1 MNRDRRADDA
11 RGGRRRY
18 VQCVRWTKWVA
29 GADQGMVIDVG
40 LAITAVG
47 LTAVAAWGPQGL
59 IGTVV
64 VGPSW
69 LLAVLPLLIGAPL
82 AFRRR
87 APLLMWTVQWTGVA
101 LQAVVTGHSPAGLE
115 LMFALF
121 VGAYSLAVYGT
132 LRQGIAGFAVMAA
145 GAAIYIAGS
154 RAMGGGNLLFIA
166 HGTYVYGQS
175 RDTGLVFFCE
185 ILTCGLLGVFVHARR
200 EAAALARR
208 NAGLQHQAEQALV
221 AERARIARE
230 LHDIVAHHLSV
241 VVLQAAGA
249 QASAKPAPQALAK
262 IERSGREALTEM
274 RRLLGV
280 LREPAEGAAL
290 APQPGMAELA
300 ALAEGVRAAGLPV
313 RLAIDGGTAALPAAV
328 DVSAYR
334 IVQEALTNVLKH
346 AGPASADVTVGCV
359 DGAVV
364 IEVTDDGVGG
374 AAAGPSAGGHGLVG
388 MRERAAMF
396 GGELLAGPQPG
407 GGFAV
412 RARLP
417 LGSGPSSP
425 CADVFDLA
433 GPRALGIG
441 PS

>member
-1 MNRDRRADDA
+1 MNRERRADDA

-87 APLLMWTVQWTGVA
+87 APLLMWTVQWSGVA

-121 VGAYSLAVYGT
+121 VGAYSLAVYGD
-132 LRQGIAGFAVMAA
+132 LRRGIAGFAVMAV

-166 HGTYVYGQS
+166 HGTGVYGQS
-175 RDTGLVFFCE
+175 RDTGLVFVCE

-200 EAAALARR
+200 EAAALAHR
-208 NAGLQHQAEQALV
+208 NAGLQHQAEQAL
-221 AERARIARE
+221 AGERARIARE

-249 QASAKPAPQALAK
+249 QASAKPAPEALAK

-280 LREPAEGAAL
+280 LRDPAEGEGL
-290 APQPGMAELA
+290 APQPGVAELA

-313 RLAIDGGTAALPAAV
+313 RLAVEGDHVALPTAV

-364 IEVTDDGVGG
+364 IEITDDGVG
-374 AAAGPSAGGHGLVG
+374 AAVADPSVGGHGLIG

-396 GGELLAGPQPG
+396 GGDLLAGPQPS

-417 LGSGPSSP
+417 LGNGPS
-425 CADVFDLA
+425 
-433 GPRALGIG
+433 
-441 PS
+441 

>member
-200 EAAALARR
+200 EAAALGRR

>member
-1 MNRDRRADDA
+1 M
-11 RGGRRRY
+11 
-18 VQCVRWTKWVA
+18 T
-29 GADQGMVIDVG
+29 GADQGMVLDVG
-40 LAITAVG
+40 LAITAIG
-47 LTAVAAWGPQGL
+47 LTAIAVWGGRGL

-87 APLLMWTVQWTGVA
+87 APLLMWTVQWSGVA
-101 LQAVVTGHSPAGLE
+101 LQAVVTRHSPAGLE

-121 VGAYSLAVYGT
+121 VGAYSLAVYGD
-132 LRQGIAGFAVMAA
+132 LRRGIAGFAVMAV
-145 GAAIYIAGS
+145 GAAFYIAGS

-166 HGTYVYGQS
+166 HGTGVYGQS
-175 RDTGLVFFCE
+175 RDTALVFVCE

-208 NAGLQHQAEQALV
+208 NAGLQHQAEQALA

-249 QASAKPAPQALAK
+249 QASAIPAPEALAK

-280 LREPAEGAAL
+280 LREPAEGAGL

-313 RLAIDGGTAALPAAV
+313 RLAVDRSAALPAAV

-374 AAAGPSAGGHGLVG
+374 AAAEPPAAGHGLVG

-417 LGSGPSSP
+417 LGNGPS
-425 CADVFDLA
+425 
-433 GPRALGIG
+433 
-441 PS
+441 

>member
-11 RGGRRRY
+11 RDGRRRY

-29 GADQGMVIDVG
+29 GADQGMVLDVG
-40 LAITAVG
+40 LAITAAG

-59 IGTVV
+59 IGTVA

-87 APLLMWTVQWTGVA
+87 APLLMWTVQWSGVA

-121 VGAYSLAVYGT
+121 VGAYSLAVYGN
-132 LRQGIAGFAVMAA
+132 LRRGIAGFAVMAV
-145 GAAIYIAGS
+145 GAAIYIGGS

-166 HGTYVYGQS
+166 HGTDVYGQS
-175 RDTGLVFFCE
+175 RNTGLVFICE

-208 NAGLQHQAEQALV
+208 NAALQHQAEQAL
-221 AERARIARE
+221 AGERARIARE

-249 QASAKPAPQALAK
+249 QASAKPAPETLAK

-280 LREPAEGAAL
+280 LREPADGAGL

-313 RLAIDGGTAALPAAV
+313 RLAVDGDSGALPAAV

-364 IEVTDDGVGG
+364 IEVTDDGVGS
-374 AAAGPSAGGHGLVG
+374 AAAEPTAGGHGLVG
-388 MRERAAMF
+388 MRERAAIF

-417 LGSGPSSP
+417 LGNGPSSP
-425 CADVFDLA
+425 CAHAYDP
-433 GPRALGIG
+433 GSPQTLGIG

>member
-1 MNRDRRADDA
+1 M
-11 RGGRRRY
+11 
-18 VQCVRWTKWVA
+18 RWTKWVA

-121 VGAYSLAVYGT
+121 VGAYSLAVYGN
-132 LRQGIAGFAVMAA
+132 LRRGIAGFAVMAV

-166 HGTYVYGQS
+166 HGTGVYGQS
-175 RDTGLVFFCE
+175 RDTGLVFVCE

-200 EAAALARR
+200 EAAALAHR
-208 NAGLQHQAEQALV
+208 NAGLQHQAEQALA

-230 LHDIVAHHLSV
+230 LHDVVAHHLSV

-249 QASAKPAPQALAK
+249 QASAKPAPEALAK

-280 LREPAEGAAL
+280 LRDPAEGEGL
-290 APQPGMAELA
+290 APQPGVAELA

-313 RLAIDGGTAALPAAV
+313 RLAVEGDHVALPTAV
-328 DVSAYR
+328 D
-334 IVQEALTNVLKH
+334 
-346 AGPASADVTVGCV
+346 
-359 DGAVV
+359 
-364 IEVTDDGVGG
+364 
-374 AAAGPSAGGHGLVG
+374 
-388 MRERAAMF
+388 
-396 GGELLAGPQPG
+396 
-407 GGFAV
+407 
-412 RARLP
+412 
-417 LGSGPSSP
+417 
-425 CADVFDLA
+425 
-433 GPRALGIG
+433 
-441 PS
+441 

>member
-1 MNRDRRADDA
+1 
-11 RGGRRRY
+11 
-18 VQCVRWTKWVA
+18 
-29 GADQGMVIDVG
+29 MVIDVG

-280 LREPAEGAAL
+280 LREPAEGAGL

-374 AAAGPSAGGHGLVG
+374 AAADPSAGGHGLVG

-417 LGSGPSSP
+417 LGGGPSSP
-425 CADVFDLA
+425 CAHVYDLA

>member
-1 MNRDRRADDA
+1 
-11 RGGRRRY
+11 
-18 VQCVRWTKWVA
+18 
-29 GADQGMVIDVG
+29 
-40 LAITAVG
+40 
-47 LTAVAAWGPQGL
+47 
-59 IGTVV
+59 
-64 VGPSW
+64 
-69 LLAVLPLLIGAPL
+69 
-82 AFRRR
+82 
-87 APLLMWTVQWTGVA
+87 
-101 LQAVVTGHSPAGLE
+101 
-115 LMFALF
+115 MFALF

-132 LRQGIAGFAVMAA
+132 LRQGMAGFAVMAV

-175 RDTGLVFFCE
+175 RNTGLVFVCE
-185 ILTCGLLGVFVHARR
+185 VLTCGLLGVFVHARR
-200 EAAALARR
+200 EAAALAHRS
-208 NAGLQHQAEQALV
+208 AGLQHQAEQALA

-249 QASAKPAPQALAK
+249 QASAKPAPEALAK
-262 IERSGREALTEM
+262 IERSGREALIEM

-280 LREPAEGAAL
+280 LRDPAEGEGL
-290 APQPGMAELA
+290 APQPGVAELA
-300 ALAEGVRAAGLPV
+300 ALAEGVRAAGLQV
-313 RLAIDGGTAALPAAV
+313 RLAVEGDHVALPTAV

-364 IEVTDDGVGG
+364 IEITDDGVG
-374 AAAGPSAGGHGLVG
+374 AAVADPSVGGHGLIG
-388 MRERAAMF
+388 MRERAAIF
-396 GGELLAGPQPG
+396 GGDLLAGPQPG

-417 LGSGPSSP
+417 LGNGPS
-425 CADVFDLA
+425 
-433 GPRALGIG
+433 
-441 PS
+441 

>member
-1 MNRDRRADDA
+1 
-11 RGGRRRY
+11 
-18 VQCVRWTKWVA
+18 
-29 GADQGMVIDVG
+29 
-40 LAITAVG
+40 
-47 LTAVAAWGPQGL
+47 
-59 IGTVV
+59 
-64 VGPSW
+64 
-69 LLAVLPLLIGAPL
+69 
-82 AFRRR
+82 
-87 APLLMWTVQWTGVA
+87 
-101 LQAVVTGHSPAGLE
+101 
-115 LMFALF
+115 
-121 VGAYSLAVYGT
+121 
-132 LRQGIAGFAVMAA
+132 MAA

-374 AAAGPSAGGHGLVG
+374 AAADPSAGGHGLVG

>member
-280 LREPAEGAAL
+280 LREPAEGAGL

>member
-1 MNRDRRADDA
+1 MNRDRRANDA
-11 RGGRRRY
+11 RGGARRY

-87 APLLMWTVQWTGVA
+87 SPLLMWTVQWSGVA

-280 LREPAEGAAL
+280 LREPAEGAGL

-374 AAAGPSAGGHGLVG
+374 AAADPSAGGHGLVG

-417 LGSGPSSP
+417 LGNGP
-425 CADVFDLA
+425 A
-433 GPRALGIG
+433 
-441 PS
+441 